1 MLSSALDRAICDAL
15 ALLRVTAGGDS
26 EEQTEQAR
34 KRLAKAVMDAP
45 DAPQRALMHIA
56 AADEHLEYGELME
69 ARTLLTAARAF
80 IPGRR
85 AAVPAR
91 A

>member
-1 MLSSALDRAICDAL
+1 MHSTVLDRAIRDAL
-15 ALLRVTAGGDS
+15 ALLRVTAGGDRA
-26 EEQTEQAR
+26 EQAEKAR

-45 DAPQRALMHIA
+45 EAPAAALRHVA

-69 ARTLLTAARAF
+69 ARTLLTAARGF
-80 IPGRR
+80 LPGHRT
-85 AAVPAR
+85 AVPAR

>member
-1 MLSSALDRAICDAL
+1 MHSTTLDRAILDAL
-15 ALLRVTAGGDS
+15 ELLRVTAGTDLAL
-26 EEQTEQAR
+26 QAEQAR

-45 DAPQRALMHIA
+45 DAPARALAHVE
-56 AADEHLEYGELME
+56 AADEHLEFGEVME
-69 ARTLLTAARAF
+69 ARTLLTAARGFLPA
-80 IPGRR
+80 RR